1 MQVPRAPLLLNG
13 QARSRSVVTV
23 SVMPLG
29 RRWGSPYIAGGRY
42 LGLQD
47 PYGNNF
53 GISFFSLFL
62 PWLSLHL
69 LELGGSTLIGF
80 FFLPLFGAPKVK
92 INQVQ

>member
-1 MQVPRAPLLLNG
+1 M
-13 QARSRSVVTV
+13 VTV

-53 GISFFSLFL
+53 GISFFSLSSYLGFHSIS
-62 PWLSLHL
+62 WN
-69 LELGGSTLIGF
+69 LGGSTLIGF
-80 FFLPLFGAPKVK
+80 FFLRLFGAPKVK
-92 INQVQ
+92 INQEQ